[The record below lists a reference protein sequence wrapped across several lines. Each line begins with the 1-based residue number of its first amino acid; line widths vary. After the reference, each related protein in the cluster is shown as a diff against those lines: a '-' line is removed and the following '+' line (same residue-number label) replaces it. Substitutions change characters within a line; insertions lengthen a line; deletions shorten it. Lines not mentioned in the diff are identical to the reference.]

1 MASVESLVELRA
13 EFEKRV
19 RSYFKSSIESVNLE
33 ESRTSCLNLLTTLLS
48 THMPELKVSEVQD
61 IQPQMMTVYK
71 NQFAEVLA
79 EYASK
84 AKGPFKA
91 EAVAEVF

>member
-1 MASVESLVELRA
+1 
-13 EFEKRV
+13 
-19 RSYFKSSIESVNLE
+19 
-33 ESRTSCLNLLTTLLS
+33 
-48 THMPELKVSEVQD
+48 MPELKVSEVQD

-91 EAVAEVF
+91 EAVAEVFQAKVLEDMANLIKDIE